1 MRPSGIFFVYSIIK
15 GLTEP
20 LQQPH
25 SRGRVMKSSCAAK
38 LATIALLAC
47 VPILGCSSERQ
58 SPTGSQDNSQGMQ
71 PSPTQVNSQPSS
83 GSTPYDLN
91 NPQEMQSSPT
101 EAVIPR
107 SVHENCISLMQQKE
121 GAEFLVQSWKQQI
134 SSPSP
139 YSQPTQADKI
149 NAEYNL
155 KEVQKSLDEVNAQ
168 LQQCPPNYR

>member
-1 MRPSGIFFVYSIIK
+1 M
-15 GLTEP
+15 
-20 LQQPH
+20 
-25 SRGRVMKSSCAAK
+25 A
-38 LATIALLAC
+38 
-47 VPILGCSSERQ
+47 CSSERH
-58 SPTGSQDNSQGMQ
+58 TGSQDNSQGMQ

>member
-1 MRPSGIFFVYSIIK
+1 
-15 GLTEP
+15 
-20 LQQPH
+20 
-25 SRGRVMKSSCAAK
+25 MKRSCAAK

-101 EAVIPR
+101 EAGIPR
-107 SVHENCISLMQQKE
+107 SVHENCLSLMKSKQDLE
-121 GAEFLVQSWKQQI
+121 SGVQSGKELIQILEQQM
-134 SSPSP
+134 SSPNQNP
-139 YSQPTQADKI
+139 YYRQPTQADKI